1 MHQQL
6 ITQIILTM
14 EAVILSKD
22 QYNELVHKI
31 EETKSLI
38 ENSNKSPKETFVDNQ
53 QFLFLMGI
61 SKRTAQSWRD
71 EGKIAFS
78 QIGSK
83 IYYKME
89 DVTKMLN
96 NNYKPAFKSR

>member
-1 MHQQL
+1 
-6 ITQIILTM
+6 M

-61 SKRTAQSWRD
+61 S
-71 EGKIAFS
+71 
-78 QIGSK
+78 
-83 IYYKME
+83 
-89 DVTKMLN
+89 
-96 NNYKPAFKSR
+96 